1 MSRNL
6 LRSYL
11 QYDVFWSEKNRFT
24 FGTEYTIDDISG
36 TRYPDKP
43 SFRTFSGFMQWEGNP
58 TSWISYALSARYV
71 QNSAYKNPE
80 FAVSEF
86 AKSLVNIIN
95 PKYSLNIKVTE
106 EIRLN
111 SSIGTGFKVPDFR
124 QLYVQFS
131 NRLGGA
137 GYDLIGSRRLG
148 FDLQP
153 ERSIAYDAGIIYD
166 NQSLLLSDSKPISVF
181 FECRYFVNQ
190 LSNLIEFYFVKS
202 DPISNQSIYSYRNI
216 SRALTSGIDISTR
229 WILPLSKTD
238 NQSLGI
244 TLGYQYLD
252 TKDLEVVDAIK
263 KGIAG
268 TVSASNGTFKP
279 LTENE
284 YGGLWFRSKH
294 TGTIRLEYTNPE
306 YDFSFN
312 IRAQMIGRF
321 GDEALDNNGPVI
333 SNRKVPDLDNEYI
346 QGYTIINAAMSK
358 EFDISDKQSTLMISI
373 GINNALN
380 SMNLQFIPNMIGRQL
395 FVNSSIT
402 L

>member
-1 MSRNL
+1 M
-6 LRSYL
+6 
-11 QYDVFWSEKNRFT
+11 
-24 FGTEYTIDDISG
+24 
-36 TRYPDKP
+36 
-43 SFRTFSGFMQWEGNP
+43 
-58 TSWISYALSARYV
+58 
-71 QNSAYKNPE
+71 
-80 FAVSEF
+80 
-86 AKSLVNIIN
+86 
-95 PKYSLNIKVTE
+95 
-106 EIRLN
+106 
-111 SSIGTGFKVPDFR
+111 
-124 QLYVQFS
+124 
-131 NRLGGA
+131 
-137 GYDLIGSRRLG
+137 
-148 FDLQP
+148 QP

-166 NQSLLLSDSKPISVF
+166 NQSLLLSDSKPVSVF
-181 FECRYFVNQ
+181 FECRYFMNQ

-202 DPISNQSIYSYRNI
+202 DPVSNQSIYSYRNI

-380 SMNLQFIPNMIGRQL
+380 SMNLQSIPNMIGRQL
-395 FVNSSIT
+395 FVNSSIR